1 MAKTIEQKR
10 AAAALESV
18 QNVQSGTRFT
28 ALANGM
34 PTMIH
39 VNGLGQALAFCAGKN
54 DLQYVEMRSM
64 LSAWLCNEGNPFAG
78 TQPEHILETITQC
91 DMTTYMRAQAEAM
104 AYLLWVK
111 KFAKAFL
118 GDEI

>member
-18 QNVQSGTRFT
+18 QNVQSGTKFT

-54 DLQYVEMRSM
+54 DRQYTEMSNI
-64 LSAWLCNEGNPFAG
+64 LAGWLCTPGNPFAG
-78 TQPEHILETITQC
+78 THPDHILETVTQC
-91 DMTTYMRAQAEAM
+91 DMAAYMRAQAEAM
-104 AYLLWVK
+104 AYLLWIK
-111 KFAKAFL
+111 KFSKALL
-118 GDEI
+118 GDET